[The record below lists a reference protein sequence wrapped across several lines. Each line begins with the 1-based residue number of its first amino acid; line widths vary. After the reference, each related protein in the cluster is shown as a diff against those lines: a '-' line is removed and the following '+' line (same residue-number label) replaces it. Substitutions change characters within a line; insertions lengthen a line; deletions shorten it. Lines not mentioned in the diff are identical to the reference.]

1 MIALLF
7 ILIVTGLSILI
18 SYYLNP
24 EVSWLAYYKG
34 GVAGL
39 FISAIAIYFWNK
51 IRRDKELKMTEREI
65 RDRKR
70 ET

>member
-24 EVSWLAYYKG
+24 EMSWLAYYRG

-51 IRRDKELKMTEREI
+51 IKRDKELKIQEKEI
-65 RDRKR
+65 RNRKKY
-70 ET
+70 T

>member
-24 EVSWLAYYKG
+24 EMSWLAYYRG

-51 IRRDKELKMTEREI
+51 IKRDKELKIQEKEI
-65 RDRKR
+65 RDRKKY
-70 ET
+70 T